1 MGRLRYDSTLEP
13 ILIDDVTLA
22 HLKIVIGT
30 KLRRQESFMMSWL
43 PADES
48 GDGRLTAWIHPS
60 IPLVIAFDQPESVP
74 VDPERVARM
83 MASVNAH
90 GELIVEMMQ

>member
-13 ILIDDVTLA
+13 INIDDVTLA
-22 HLKIVIGT
+22 HMKIIVGT
-30 KLRRQESFMMSWL
+30 KLRRQESFMMSWV

-60 IPLVIAFDQPESVP
+60 IPLVMAFDSTEPVP
-74 VDPERVARM
+74 VDPERIARM
-83 MASVNAH
+83 MQSLNAH
-90 GELIVEMMQ
+90 GELVIDEM